1 MHRVLVADPD
11 TDTVDLIAELLKD
24 EGFVPIRYPGW
35 LLSAECIAQAQADM
49 LVLGLGPGD
58 ASAALDLVGDLRR
71 DSHITGL
78 PVIILSTDNLL
89 LARMAQ
95 PFHDLGCVALA
106 KPFDLDEFLSSIRK
120 SLGTSHGPMQFLT
133 C

>member
-1 MHRVLVADPD
+1 MQRVLVADPD

-24 EGFVPIRYPGW
+24 EGFVPIRYPSW
-35 LLSAECIAQAQADM
+35 LLSAACIAQAQADM

-58 ASAALDLVGDLRR
+58 ASTALDLVGDLRR
-71 DSHITGL
+71 DSHIPRL

-95 PFHDLGCVALA
+95 PFHDLGCVALT
-106 KPFDLDEFLSSIRK
+106 KPFELDDFLSSIRK
-120 SLGTSHGPMQFLT
+120 SLGPSRDPMQFLA